1 MEFVYI
7 PKKEFE
13 LLTKAKENL
22 LTSRDG
28 EVLVEYWA
36 VFEKFLK
43 KSQFSLQIGLSEW
56 KYRGKEESIW
66 NTIEWLNDVIKS
78 LKSIPDSM
86 ESYNAKVAEEEAK
99 KEQKKKKK

>member
-13 LLTKAKENL
+13 LLTKAKDNS
-22 LTSRDG
+22 LTSRDW

-56 KYRGKEESIW
+56 KYRGKEEAIW

-78 LKSIPDSM
+78 LKSISDSM
-86 ESYNAKVAEEEAK
+86 ESYNVKVAEEAEKAK
-99 KEQKKKKK
+99 EKKKK